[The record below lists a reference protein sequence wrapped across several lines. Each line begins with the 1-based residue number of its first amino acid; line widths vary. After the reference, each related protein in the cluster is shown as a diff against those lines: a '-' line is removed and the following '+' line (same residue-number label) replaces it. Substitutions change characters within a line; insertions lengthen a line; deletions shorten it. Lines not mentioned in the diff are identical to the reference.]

1 MTLILMTGGS
11 NAVNNMVDSGI
22 NGVEFWV
29 ANTDAQSLLSSPI
42 PSDKR
47 VQIGN
52 LLTRGLGAGGNPEIG
67 MRAAEE
73 SRDAIQAALEGSDMV
88 FVTAGMGGGTGSG
101 AAPVVARIAREMGI
115 LTVGIVTTPFTF
127 EGRQRAVQ
135 ARNALANLKDSVDTL
150 ITIPND
156 RLLTGDSSPLSL
168 NPYPSTTQSPPL
180 SSPPSILYSHSA

>member
-1 MTLILMTGGS
+1 MTDGPLTLCSITSITGGS

-29 ANTDAQSLLSSPI
+29 ANTDAQSLLSSPV
-42 PSDKR
+42 PTDKR

-73 SRDAIQAALEGSDMV
+73 SRDASQAALAGSDMV
-88 FVTAGMGGGTGSG
+88 FVTAGRGGGTGSG
-101 AAPVVARIAREMGI
+101 AAPVVARIAKEMGI

-135 ARNALANLKDSVDTL
+135 ARNALANLKESVDTL

-156 RLLTGDSSPLSL
+156 RLLTGELE
-168 NPYPSTTQSPPL
+168 SPPL
-180 SSPPSILYSHSA
+180 SRVLIDRHTLF